1 MNIYKMEA
9 IIFHEYLSISLKTGD
24 LNTILVSKKEKDE

>member
-9 IIFHEYLSISLKTGD
+9 IISHGISISLKTGD
-24 LNTILVSKKEKDE
+24 LNTILVNKKEKDE